1 MGELN
6 KKNPHDMMF
15 LLRIM
20 VHSYYC
26 EQELE
31 NTLGWGYFVINFS
44 IRIRN
49 VKTKF
54 GEKLF

>member
-1 MGELN
+1 MNDIRIMGELN

-20 VHSYYC
+20 MHSYYC

-31 NTLGWGYFVINFS
+31 NTLG
-44 IRIRN
+44 
-49 VKTKF
+49 
-54 GEKLF
+54 